1 MAKTY
6 NIREMADAFNGK
18 DYAAQ
23 ADFGARYPLVAIKMA
38 ALFAK
43 APEEAYDFCMAMPE
57 YLTGQKLNGA
67 FKDAFLGA
75 GEEGEDDE
83 PTGTPVEENTE
94 DTDKPQKPV
103 KKEKPA
109 PKVEKAEGGVEA
121 MRGELIYKRLG
132 ELNLKK
138 DFIEKMGTKKF
149 SKPNM
154 VEYINKYG
162 INIGDDAEPMVY
174 EEEDEKLVKP
184 AKAEK
189 PAKAAKAPKKEENE
203 EDNDDLENKTPL
215 QLYDI
220 CQKRGIKAKTRQTK
234 EYYLGLLKE
243 AEEVTGGPEDWD
255 DTEDTEALE
264 EAPKA
269 KAKPAKKVAPKK
281 EEPAEEAESDDDDD
295 SWDI

>member
-75 GEEGEDDE
+75 GEEGEDE
-83 PTGTPVEENTE
+83 PVGTPVEEDTE
-94 DTDKPQKPV
+94 DADKPQKPV

-109 PKVEKAEGGVEA
+109 PKAEKAEGGVEA

-174 EEEDEKLVKP
+174 EEEDEKPAKP

-189 PAKAAKAPKKEENE
+189 PAKAVKAPKKEEKE
-203 EDNDDLENKTPL
+203 EDDDDLESKTPL

-220 CQKRGIKAKTRQTK
+220 CQKRGIKAKTRQPK

-243 AEEVTGGPEDWD
+243 AEEATGGPEDWD
-255 DTEDTEALE
+255 DTEDVAVLE

-269 KAKPAKKVAPKK
+269 KAKPVKKAAPKK
-281 EEPAEEAESDDDDD
+281 EEPAEEADEDDDD

>member
-67 FKDAFLGA
+67 FKDAFLG
-75 GEEGEDDE
+75 GEEAEAEAED
-83 PTGTPVEENTE
+83 TEEAETE
-94 DTDKPQKPV
+94 DKPAKPV

-109 PKVEKAEGGVEA
+109 PKAEKAEGGVEA

-174 EEEDEKLVKP
+174 EEEDEKPAKP

-189 PAKAAKAPKKEENE
+189 PAKVAKAPKKEEKE
-203 EDNDDLENKTPL
+203 EDDDNLESKTPL

-220 CQKRGIKAKTRQTK
+220 CQKRGIKAKTRQPK

-243 AEEVTGGPEDWD
+243 AEEATGGPEDWD
-255 DTEDTEALE
+255 DTEDAEALE

-269 KAKPAKKVAPKK
+269 KAKPAKKAAPKK
-281 EEPAEEAESDDDDD
+281 EEPAEEADEDDDD

>member
-23 ADFGARYPLVAIKMA
+23 ADFGARYPLVAIKMV

-75 GEEGEDDE
+75 GEEGESDD
-83 PTGTPVEENTE
+83 PIGTPVEENTE

-109 PKVEKAEGGVEA
+109 PKAEKAEGGVEA

-162 INIGDDAEPMVY
+162 IDISEDAEPMVY
-174 EEEDEKLVKP
+174 EEDEKPAKP

-189 PAKAAKAPKKEENE
+189 PAKAVKAPKKEEKE
-203 EDNDDLENKTPL
+203 EDDDDLESKTPL

-220 CQKRGIKAKTRQTK
+220 CQKRGIKAKTRQPK

-243 AEEVTGGPEDWD
+243 AEEATGGPEDWD
-255 DTEDTEALE
+255 DTEDAAVLE

-269 KAKPAKKVAPKK
+269 KAKPAKKAAPKAK
-281 EEPAEEAESDDDDD
+281 QEEPAEDEDDDD

>member
-6 NIREMADAFNGK
+6 NIREMADAFHAQ

-75 GEEGEDDE
+75 GEETE
-83 PTGTPVEENTE
+83 VEAE
-94 DTDKPQKPV
+94 DTEETEAEEKPAKPA

-109 PKVEKAEGGVEA
+109 PKAEKAEGGEEA

-174 EEEDEKLVKP
+174 EEEDEKPAKP

-203 EDNDDLENKTPL
+203 EDDDNLENKTPL

-220 CQKRGIKAKTRQTK
+220 CQKRGIKAKTRQPK

-243 AEEVTGGPEDWD
+243 AEEATGGPEDWD

-264 EAPKA
+264 EAPKT
-269 KAKPAKKVAPKK
+269 KAKPAKKAAPKK
-281 EEPAEEAESDDDDD
+281 EESAEEAESDDDD
-295 SWDI
+295 WDI

>member
-18 DYAAQ
+18 DYAVQ
-23 ADFGARYPLVAIKMA
+23 ADFGVRYPLVAIKMA

-43 APEEAYDFCMAMPE
+43 APEEAYDFCMVMPE

-67 FKDAFLGA
+67 FKDAFLG
-75 GEEGEDDE
+75 GEEAEAEAEDA
-83 PTGTPVEENTE
+83 EETE
-94 DTDKPQKPV
+94 AEEKPAKPA

-109 PKVEKAEGGVEA
+109 PKAEKAEGGVEA

-162 INIGDDAEPMVY
+162 IDISDDAEPMVY
-174 EEEDEKLVKP
+174 EEDEKPAKP

-189 PAKAAKAPKKEENE
+189 PAKAVKAPKKEEKE
-203 EDNDDLENKTPL
+203 EGDDDLESKTPL

-220 CQKRGIKAKTRQTK
+220 CQKRGIKAKTRQPK

-243 AEEVTGGPEDWD
+243 AEEATGGPEDWD
-255 DTEDTEALE
+255 DTEDAEALE

-269 KAKPAKKVAPKK
+269 KAKPAKKAAPKK
-281 EEPAEEAESDDDDD
+281 EEPAEEADEDDDD

>member
-43 APEEAYDFCMAMPE
+43 APEEAYDFCMALPE

-75 GEEGEDDE
+75 GEEAEAEAEDA
-83 PTGTPVEENTE
+83 EEAE
-94 DTDKPQKPV
+94 AEAEAEEKPAKPA

-109 PKVEKAEGGVEA
+109 SKAEKAEGGVEA
-121 MRGELIYKRLG
+121 MRGELIYRRLG

-162 INIGDDAEPMVY
+162 INIGDDAEPMIY
-174 EEEDEKLVKP
+174 EEEDEKPAKP
-184 AKAEK
+184 AKVEK

-203 EDNDDLENKTPL
+203 EDDDDLESKTPL

-220 CQKRGIKAKTRQTK
+220 CQKRGIKAKTRQPK

-243 AEEVTGGPEDWD
+243 TEEVTGGPEDWD
-255 DTEDTEALE
+255 DTEDAEALE
-264 EAPKA
+264 EAPKP
-269 KAKPAKKVAPKK
+269 KAKPAKKAAPKK
-281 EEPAEEAESDDDDD
+281 EEPAEEAESDDDD
-295 SWDI
+295 WDI

>member
-6 NIREMADAFNGK
+6 NIREMADAFHAQ

-23 ADFGARYPLVAIKMA
+23 ADFGGRYPLVAIKMA

-57 YLTGQKLNGA
+57 YLTGQKLNTA
-67 FKDAFLGA
+67 FKGAFLGD

-83 PTGTPVEENTE
+83 PMGTPAEENTE
-94 DTDKPQKPV
+94 DTDKSQKPA

-109 PKVEKAEGGVEA
+109 PKAEKAEGGVEA

-174 EEEDEKLVKP
+174 EEEDEKPAKP

-189 PAKAAKAPKKEENE
+189 PAKAAKAPKNEENVE
-203 EDNDDLENKTPL
+203 GDDDLESKTPL

-220 CQKRGIKAKTRQTK
+220 CQKRGIKAKTRQPK

-243 AEEVTGGPEDWD
+243 AEEATGGPEDWD
-255 DTEDTEALE
+255 DTEDAAEVTEDK
-264 EAPKA
+264 P
-269 KAKPAKKVAPKK
+269 KAKPAKKAAPKK
-281 EEPAEEAESDDDDD
+281 EEPVEEAESDDDD
-295 SWDI
+295 WDI

>member
-67 FKDAFLGA
+67 FKDAFLGD
-75 GEEGEDDE
+75 GEEAEDE
-83 PTGTPVEENTE
+83 PVGTPVEEEETE
-94 DTDKPQKPV
+94 EPKKPA

-109 PKVEKAEGGVEA
+109 PKAEKAESGVEA

-162 INIGDDAEPMVY
+162 IDISDDAEPMVY
-174 EEEDEKLVKP
+174 EEEDEKPAKP

-189 PAKAAKAPKKEENE
+189 PAKAAKAPKKEEKE
-203 EDNDDLENKTPL
+203 EDEDDLESKTPL

-220 CQKRGIKAKTRQTK
+220 CQKRGIKAKTRQPK

-243 AEEVTGGPEDWD
+243 AEEATGGPEDWD
-255 DTEDTEALE
+255 DTEDAEALE

-269 KAKPAKKVAPKK
+269 KAKSAKKATPKK
-281 EEPAEEAESDDDDD
+281 EEPTEEADDDD

>member
-57 YLTGQKLNGA
+57 YLTGQKLNVA

-83 PTGTPVEENTE
+83 PVGTSVEENTE

-109 PKVEKAEGGVEA
+109 PKADKAEGGVEA

-174 EEEDEKLVKP
+174 EEEDEKPVKP

-189 PAKAAKAPKKEENE
+189 PVKAAKAPKNE
-203 EDNDDLENKTPL
+203 ETTEDEDDLESKTPL

-220 CQKRGIKAKTRQTK
+220 CQKRGIKAKTRQPK

-243 AEEVTGGPEDWD
+243 AEEATGGPEDWD
-255 DTEDTEALE
+255 DTEDAAEVTEDK
-264 EAPKA
+264 P
-269 KAKPAKKVAPKK
+269 KAKPAKKAAPKK
-281 EEPAEEAESDDDDD
+281 EEPVEEAESDDDD
-295 SWDI
+295 WDI

>member
-18 DYAAQ
+18 DYVAQ

-43 APEEAYDFCMAMPE
+43 APEDAYDFCMAMPE

-75 GEEGEDDE
+75 GEEAEAE
-83 PTGTPVEENTE
+83 AE
-94 DTDKPQKPV
+94 DTEETEAEEPKKPA

-109 PKVEKAEGGVEA
+109 PKTEKAEGGVEA
-121 MRGELIYKRLG
+121 MRGELIYKRLS

-154 VEYINKYG
+154 VEYISKYG

-174 EEEDEKLVKP
+174 EEEDEKPVKP

-189 PAKAAKAPKKEENE
+189 PAKAAKAPKKEEKE
-203 EDNDDLENKTPL
+203 EDDDDLESKTPL

-220 CQKRGIKAKTRQTK
+220 CQKRGIKAKTRQPK

-243 AEEVTGGPEDWD
+243 AEEATGGPEDWD
-255 DTEDTEALE
+255 DTEDAEALE

-269 KAKPAKKVAPKK
+269 KAKPAKKAAPKK
-281 EEPAEEAESDDDDD
+281 EEPAEEAESDDDD
-295 SWDI
+295 WDI